1 MLESMGGDLMARI
14 DEIDE
19 TIHQKT
25 RLAIMSHL
33 AALGETDFL
42 TLKHTLGLS
51 DGNISVHSSI
61 LEKSGYIESEKFFV
75 GKKPKTVYRITPAG
89 KKAFADYVSH
99 LDEIL
104 KGIR

>member
-1 MLESMGGDLMARI
+1 MPRT

-33 AALGETDFL
+33 AVLGETDFL

-61 LEKSGYIESEKFFV
+61 LEKSGYIESEKSFV
-75 GKKPKTVYRITPAG
+75 GKKPRTVYRITAAG
-89 KKAFADYVSH
+89 RKAFAEYVSH
-99 LDEIL
+99 LEQIL
-104 KGIR
+104 RGAG